1 MNAQS
6 IIEAI
11 GLGDLTG
18 DDILAA
24 QLIILAASFGLFT
37 ISLVMMIV
45 ASKSARGARRARA
58 EAEGYLR
65 SAQDF
70 AVEARQLS
78 AHRDKAAARGMPA
91 ADAPTPIRVSARE
104 TTPEA
109 NIEIME
115 LKPSDVVSNR
125 NLDAAKDAVTVLRPM
140 SRWRRRG

>member
-1 MNAQS
+1 VNAQS

-18 DDILAA
+18 GDILAI
-24 QLIILAASFGLFT
+24 QLIILAASIGLFA

-45 ASKSARGARRARA
+45 ASKSARGARKARA
-58 EAEGYLR
+58 DAEGYLR

-78 AHRDKAAARGMPA
+78 AHRDKAAARGMSA
-91 ADAPTPIRVSARE
+91 GDAPSPIRVSARE

-109 NIEIME
+109 DIEIMD

-125 NLDAAKDAVTVLRPM
+125 NLDAVKESVTVPKRV